1 MAASI
6 DPFTRKKEPFAVS
19 RTVYPFPYSVRELG
33 LRTQGLPAGH
43 RSTTKRA
50 TSQDYSYYNHA
61 EARMRACFNFECEQN
76 SLPTSNCEAS
86 TLRIAANVY

>member
-19 RTVYPFPYSVRELG
+19 RTVYPLPYSVRVLG

-43 RSTTKRA
+43 RSTTKRG
-50 TSQDYSYYNHA
+50 TSQN
-61 EARMRACFNFECEQN
+61 RII
-76 SLPTSNCEAS
+76 PTY
-86 TLRIAANVY
+86 I